1 MLTSSKFTL
10 FSVKR
15 AVGGAAL
22 GREEEEFR
30 SSSKPSP
37 RQINE
42 DTIHIPQNFRH
53 TPVISGGC
61 LKRFH
66 VGADIKNRGH
76 QRISCLS
83 AGPSTPELFTQD
95 RPGSAKEVTSS
106 RMPTCE
112 SSELLE
118 QQAIDNTVVELPAD
132 MDRFGDLNLSGT
144 SNELQNGRAVI
155 GKPSS
160 KSINPIWDVPYRGGD
175 ELEQSTERHGWRFGK
190 QSDELEKAI
199 VDATTQDRSTEMF
212 DGTSKERSLE
222 DEKEGEVGPV
232 AGSVPGQDTPQKR
245 PYCKQCLKA
254 AVVCICASVPKVRV
268 PNRTKLVVLQH
279 YKETKHP
286 LVSISLSQDS
296 SWLFICLQ

>member
-1 MLTSSKFTL
+1 LRKALFLMLTSSEFTL
-10 FSVKR
+10 FSPKR

-37 RQINE
+37 RQINQ
-42 DTIHIPQNFRH
+42 DTVHILRNFRH
-53 TPVISGGC
+53 SPVISGGVP
-61 LKRFH
+61 KRFYI
-66 VGADIKNRGH
+66 GADIKNRAH

-83 AGPSTPELFTQD
+83 AGPLTPNIFTQE

-118 QQAIDNTVVELPAD
+118 EQAIDNTVVELPAD
-132 MDRFGDLNLSGT
+132 MDRFGDLTLSGT

-155 GKPSS
+155 GNPSS
-160 KSINPIWDVPYRGGD
+160 KSISPIRDVPYRGGN
-175 ELEQSTERHGWRFGK
+175 ELEQSTERNGGRFGK
-190 QSDELEKAI
+190 QSDKFEKAI

-212 DGTSKERSLE
+212 DGTSKDRSSE
-222 DEKEGEVGPV
+222 VEKEGEVGPV
-232 AGSVPGQDTPQKR
+232 AGSVPGQDTLQKR

-286 LVSISLSQDS
+286 LVSTSL
-296 SWLFICLQ
+296 